1 MADYD
6 EQVVFWKYLGRIDSR
21 EKQRGGEKMLAT
33 VDPTMAVIAAVIAG
47 IAGIAL
53 FLKRNIFEAD

>member
-1 MADYD
+1 
-6 EQVVFWKYLGRIDSR
+6 
-21 EKQRGGEKMLAT
+21 MLAT
-33 VDPTMAVIAAVIAG
+33 VDPTMAVIAAVIAE

>member
-1 MADYD
+1 
-6 EQVVFWKYLGRIDSR
+6 
-21 EKQRGGEKMLAT
+21 MLAT

-47 IAGIAL
+47 IAGIVL